1 MIDTLVSI
9 LKSEFFWGVI
19 VGTILAALGAQLTVW
34 LQERS
39 QRIARAELVRTFSI
53 DTVKNLLQI
62 MRDLQDLR
70 VRMNSIQHEFLVLL
84 DIEMN
89 VFGRNREHIINLS
102 PETRE
107 RLRRFTNSVSIKR
120 AEIGNSLTEFYKQ
133 MALADQLNASGQAPQ
148 AQRVIAATT
157 ANQLAKANAA
167 ADQLFQL
174 VQDGEQVLRLLE
186 KN

>member
-1 MIDTLVSI
+1 MATIIAI
-9 LKSEFFWGVI
+9 LTSEFFWGVI
-19 VGTILAALGAQLTVW
+19 VGTILAALGSYLTVR

-53 DTVKNLLQI
+53 DTVRNLLQI

-70 VRMNSIQHEFLVLL
+70 GRTNSIQHDFLMLL

-89 VFGRNREHIINLS
+89 VFGRNREHIIYLT
-102 PETRE
+102 PQTRE
-107 RLRRFTNSVSIKR
+107 QLRRFVNAVSIKR
-120 AEIGNSLTEFYKQ
+120 AEIGNFLTEFYKQ
-133 MALADQLNASGQAPQ
+133 MALADQLTASGQGPQ

-157 ANQLAKANAA
+157 ANQLARANTA

-174 VQDGEQVLRLLE
+174 VHEGEQVLRLLGST
-186 KN
+186 